1 MDGEKPRDFV
11 VRVPARLLKNKNISP
26 DARLLWCTL
35 GAFADGGTGRSHV
48 GPETLNDLL
57 DCGRALREEAQREL
71 CKAGWL
77 RIEFERG
84 DRGRW
89 SQRIYILST
98 PPPLLGL
105 TAAVPTAARSDEHH
119 ISSQTLSIPKED
131 LIISQGGRP
140 LRQKRATVNRR
151 SGTDDFLHQL
161 AENFPEVSP
170 ERLRWAVCLVAARA
184 KTPPRSPAYFRKAL
198 PRVFEN
204 LQGETETWL
213 LLEAAKR
220 IVEFPGLRLPDL
232 VEDLKQVAADN
243 DLPYAS
249 ETLESAL
256 DGAFRKVEKERR
268 LQSELA
274 VGRGPGGKK

>member
-1 MDGEKPRDFV
+1 MV
-11 VRVPARLLKNKNISP
+11 
-26 DARLLWCTL
+26 
-35 GAFADGGTGRSHV
+35 GRGHDQ
-48 GPETLNDLL
+48 TM
-57 DCGRALREEAQREL
+57 
-71 CKAGWL
+71 
-77 RIEFERG
+77 
-84 DRGRW
+84 
-89 SQRIYILST
+89 
-98 PPPLLGL
+98 
-105 TAAVPTAARSDEHH
+105 ARSIGGA
-119 ISSQTLSIPKED
+119 ISTSQISDSIPKKK
-131 LIISQGGRP
+131 IISPPRD
-140 LRQKRATVNRR
+140 A
-151 SGTDDFLHQL
+151 DDFLHQL

-170 ERLRWAVCLVAARA
+170 ERLRWAVRLVAARA

-256 DGAFRKVEKERR
+256 DGAFRKVEEERQ

-274 VGRGPGGKK
+274 VGRGPGARK